1 MDPEMDPE
9 MAPEM
14 VMARE
19 MPKRVNRR
27 DRRRH
32 LPAVVRKYQQLWNH
46 LGDDAMAR
54 MSQLQAWLLPLE
66 PVGEISDSP
75 AIQARLGSILLDPTY
90 QLK

>member
-9 MAPEM
+9 MTPKM
-14 VMARE
+14 SMAGE

-27 DRRRH
+27 DRRR
-32 LPAVVRKYQQLWNH
+32 LAPAVVKKYQQLWTQ

-54 MSQLQAWLLPLE
+54 MSQLQSWLLPLE
-66 PVGEISDSP
+66 PVGEIKDSST
-75 AIQARLGSILLDPTY
+75 IQARLGSVLLDPTY